1 MFLYY
6 MRGIMFKYR
15 IEYVWGII
23 FNRFN
28 IFEIKIFLLKK
39 IL

>member
-15 IEYVWGII
+15 IEYVWEII
-23 FNRFN
+23 FDRFN